1 MVAKVHSRLVRRGH
15 CRQMFGK
22 VKSKKSQVPP
32 TPTQETL
39 VPSRLR
45 ELCGPN
51 DEMYSALA
59 RLLLL
64 DPDRIVSPMDSILME
79 AQESESKGNSLKA
92 EVGYRVA
99 GSLSLWKADSDGV
112 RKYFTKASTI
122 AGPSH
127 SEYAFLA
134 QRAEEAVSLAKR
146 FYETPTTL

>member
-1 MVAKVHSRLVRRGH
+1 
-15 CRQMFGK
+15 MFGK
-22 VKSKKSQVPP
+22 GKTKKGQVSQSP
-32 TPTQETL
+32 TRETPA
-39 VPSRLR
+39 PSRLR

-64 DPDRIVSPMDSILME
+64 DPDRVVSPMDSILME
-79 AQESESKGNSLKA
+79 AQENESKGNSLKA

-112 RKYFTKASTI
+112 RKYFAKASTI
-122 AGPSH
+122 AGPGH

-134 QRAEEAVSLAKR
+134 QRAEEAVTIAKR
-146 FYETPTTL
+146 FYETPNTL